1 MKLGVEIVAR
11 LKFKSDRVLRK
22 KSWLTR
28 RSRKIENVTFY
39 KGIYIYICRFWF
51 RFIFFIICYLL
62 NEQFGI
68 EIFQIHRDEEV
79 DFSSVFIAIPV
90 CLH

>member
-11 LKFKSDRVLRK
+11 IKFKSDRVLRK

-39 KGIYIYICRFWF
+39 KGIYMY
-51 RFIFFIICYLL
+51 
-62 NEQFGI
+62 
-68 EIFQIHRDEEV
+68 V
-79 DFSSVFIAIPV
+79 DFDFVLFFLLFVIYWTNSLELKYFKSIVMKK
-90 CLH
+90 

>member
-11 LKFKSDRVLRK
+11 IKPKSDRVLRK

-39 KGIYIYICRFWF
+39 KGIYMYVHFDFVLFFLLFVIYWTNSLELKYFKSIMMKK
-51 RFIFFIICYLL
+51 
-62 NEQFGI
+62 
-68 EIFQIHRDEEV
+68 
-79 DFSSVFIAIPV
+79 
-90 CLH
+90 

>member
-11 LKFKSDRVLRK
+11 IKFKSDRVLRK

-39 KGIYIYICRFWF
+39 KGIYMY
-51 RFIFFIICYLL
+51 
-62 NEQFGI
+62 
-68 EIFQIHRDEEV
+68 V
-79 DFSSVFIAIPV
+79 DFDFVLFFLLFVIYWTNSLELKYFKSIMMKK
-90 CLH
+90 

>member
-39 KGIYIYICRFWF
+39 KGIYMY
-51 RFIFFIICYLL
+51 
-62 NEQFGI
+62 
-68 EIFQIHRDEEV
+68 V
-79 DFSSVFIAIPV
+79 DFDFVLFFLLFVIYWTNSLELKYFKSIVMKK
-90 CLH
+90 

>member
-39 KGIYIYICRFWF
+39 KGIYMY
-51 RFIFFIICYLL
+51 
-62 NEQFGI
+62 
-68 EIFQIHRDEEV
+68 V
-79 DFSSVFIAIPV
+79 DFDFVLFFLLFVIYWTNSLELKYFKSIMMKK
-90 CLH
+90 

>member
-11 LKFKSDRVLRK
+11 IKPKSDRVLRK

-39 KGIYIYICRFWF
+39 KGIYIY
-51 RFIFFIICYLL
+51 
-62 NEQFGI
+62 
-68 EIFQIHRDEEV
+68 V
-79 DFSSVFIAIPV
+79 DFDFVLFFLLFVIYWTNSLELKYFKSIVMKK
-90 CLH
+90 

>member
-39 KGIYIYICRFWF
+39 KGIYIYI
-51 RFIFFIICYLL
+51 Y
-62 NEQFGI
+62 
-68 EIFQIHRDEEV
+68 V
-79 DFSSVFIAIPV
+79 DFDFVLFFLLFVIYWTNSLELKYFKSIVMKK
-90 CLH
+90 

>member
-39 KGIYIYICRFWF
+39 KGIYMY
-51 RFIFFIICYLL
+51 
-62 NEQFGI
+62 
-68 EIFQIHRDEEV
+68 V
-79 DFSSVFIAIPV
+79 DFVLFFLLFVIYWTNSLELKYFKSIVMKK
-90 CLH
+90 

>member
-11 LKFKSDRVLRK
+11 IKSKSDRVLRK

-39 KGIYIYICRFWF
+39 KGIYIYI
-51 RFIFFIICYLL
+51 Y
-62 NEQFGI
+62 
-68 EIFQIHRDEEV
+68 V
-79 DFSSVFIAIPV
+79 DFDFVLFFLLFVIY
-90 CLH
+90 

>member
-11 LKFKSDRVLRK
+11 IKPKSDRVLRK

-39 KGIYIYICRFWF
+39 KGIYMY
-51 RFIFFIICYLL
+51 
-62 NEQFGI
+62 
-68 EIFQIHRDEEV
+68 V
-79 DFSSVFIAIPV
+79 DFVLFFLLFVIYWTNSLELKYFKSIVMKK
-90 CLH
+90 

>member
-11 LKFKSDRVLRK
+11 IKFKSDRVLRK

-39 KGIYIYICRFWF
+39 KGIYIYI
-51 RFIFFIICYLL
+51 Y
-62 NEQFGI
+62 
-68 EIFQIHRDEEV
+68 V
-79 DFSSVFIAIPV
+79 DFDFVLFFLLFVIYWTNSLELKYFKSIVMKK
-90 CLH
+90 